1 MKRAAK
7 SPRETAAPK
16 KSRKVDKEKNDTFY
30 EDDTGDEVG
39 AKNGR
44 TPAATASK
52 KGGTSATSAS
62 LWEPASVLAAEMGL
76 GVGVSRTVVRL
87 LEEGNSIPFLA
98 RYRREATG
106 GMLPDTLR
114 DQAIETALNLCL
126 NCTVTYL
133 FLTDRLPY
141 LVKLSSNRQ
150 QRLI

>member
-16 KSRKVDKEKNDTFY
+16 KARKVDKEKNDSFY
-30 EDDTGDEVG
+30 EDDAGDEVG

-44 TPAATASK
+44 TPTATASK
-52 KGGTSATSAS
+52 KDGTSAASAS
-62 LWEPASVLAAEMGL
+62 LWEPASVLAAEMGV

-114 DQAIETALNLCL
+114 DQATETALNLCCNYGKEL
-126 NCTVTYL
+126 ESG
-133 FLTDRLPY
+133 DR
-141 LVKLSSNRQ
+141 SCF
-150 QRLI
+150 

>member
-7 SPRETAAPK
+7 SPREAAAPK
-16 KSRKVDKEKNDTFY
+16 KARKVDKEKNDTFY

-39 AKNGR
+39 AKNGK

-52 KGGTSATSAS
+52 KGGTAATSAS

-114 DQAIETALNLCL
+114 DQAIDTALNMC
-126 NCTVTYL
+126 C
-133 FLTDRLPY
+133 DI
-141 LVKLSSNRQ
+141 K
-150 QRLI
+150 